1 MALAALGGC
10 DARSLSTDAGT
21 GIGGDGGSAGT
32 TGAAGTSAVAG
43 TSGTAGTAGSVN
55 LPPTCPASCSTPAGT
70 VYAFTSTEEIY
81 IAMAGQWEI
90 CAGAG
95 RTFPT
100 APADT
105 IGVEYTL
112 GSATPTANG
121 STVGGNMYYLVQG
134 AAGPERGA
142 GFDYQLTFDVSPEGP
157 GQWQLNMHPMPNS
170 GFGGSFRYSPCPRE
184 FQISGG
190 SANPG
195 DRAILVP
202 F

>member
-1 MALAALGGC
+1 
-10 DARSLSTDAGT
+10 
-21 GIGGDGGSAGT
+21 
-32 TGAAGTSAVAG
+32 
-43 TSGTAGTAGSVN
+43 
-55 LPPTCPASCSTPAGT
+55 
-70 VYAFTSTEEIY
+70 
-81 IAMAGQWEI
+81 MAGLWQI

-95 RTFPT
+95 RTFPS
-100 APADT
+100 APSDT

-112 GSATPTANG
+112 GSAMPTANG

-134 AAGPERGA
+134 ATGPERGA
-142 GFDYQLTFDVSPEGP
+142 GFDYQLTYDVSPEGP

-184 FQISGG
+184 LEISGG
-190 SANPG
+190 SVSPS